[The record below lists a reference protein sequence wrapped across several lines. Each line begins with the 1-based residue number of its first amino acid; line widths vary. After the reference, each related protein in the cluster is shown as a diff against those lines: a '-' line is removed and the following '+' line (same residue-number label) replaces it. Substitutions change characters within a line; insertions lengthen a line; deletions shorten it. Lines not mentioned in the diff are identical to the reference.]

1 MRGVVTWLALAFLG
15 ILTGVAIYD
24 TLPLDAE
31 PRAGGPSE
39 PVPRAAEE
47 PFPLC
52 DREQLDLVIDVIEGT
67 PAAVLRHVKG
77 KPCRVDRWVVSVEI
91 EARRGSGN
99 LLGPEGDLAGNY
111 YPGVETVVAFR
122 YSPSCSDRGP
132 FVATATAGPFKASR
146 RIPVLLCGP

>member
-1 MRGVVTWLALAFLG
+1 
-15 ILTGVAIYD
+15 
-24 TLPLDAE
+24 LPLDVE
-31 PRAGGPSE
+31 PSAAGPSE
-39 PVPRAAEE
+39 AAPRAAEE

-52 DREQLDLVIDVIEGT
+52 DREQLELVIDVLDGM

-77 KPCRVDRWVVSVEI
+77 KPCRVEDWVVSVEI
-91 EARRGSGN
+91 KARRGSGPGN
-99 LLGPEGDLAGNY
+99 LLGPEGDLAGKY

-132 FVATATAGPFKASR
+132 FIATATAGPFTASR